1 MHTQYNIV
9 TLAYR
14 NFINGWCASKFLR
27 IKVDECCINE
37 LYLTG

>member
-1 MHTQYNIV
+1 MGTQYNVV

-14 NFINGWCASKFLR
+14 NFIVVQVNG
-27 IKVDECCINE
+27 CCINE